1 MSTAQRVTRGFHRLG
16 LFLAAVPLM
25 GTYAY
30 AAPSENW
37 ICGIPTLVDPWH
49 VNLFDFD
56 VVGDEL
62 VQNGPSKDIKLQ
74 FPILKNDERAIV
86 FKWLDTAKPTDKAPD
101 IGVIDKTLGS
111 FKVYREGRIAD
122 SGGVEGSISA
132 EGSCQRFE
140 R

>member
-1 MSTAQRVTRGFHRLG
+1 MAPRV
-16 LFLAAVPLM
+16 
-25 GTYAY
+25 
-30 AAPSENW
+30 
-37 ICGIPTLVDPWH
+37 
-49 VNLFDFD
+49 
-56 VVGDEL
+56 
-62 VQNGPSKDIKLQ
+62 Q

-111 FKVYREGRIAD
+111 FKLYREGRIAD
-122 SGGVEGSISA
+122 YGGVEGSISA